1 MADTKYTLRY
11 LPLFYEDLEQKVVYI
26 AKNLHNEKA
35 ANELL
40 DAVERAILE
49 RQPVAEAFEPYHSMK
64 ERRYP
69 YYRIYVKNFVV
80 WYVVIDDEGEDKI
93 MDYSD
98 LLELHIIELRKKL
111 TGNSRLDDWIRL
123 FNAETEED
131 LHMIK
136 TKNAGVQRAKYV
148 IQEMS
153 LTESLREATEYYR
166 KKKMDR
172 KSEDAYVY
180 DQGKEA
186 GEQIGMKRGI
196 EQGIEAFILDN
207 LEENIPKERIIEKLQ
222 KRFDLSQMKAESYI
236 ERYIDKDR

>member
-1 MADTKYTLRY
+1 MADTKYKLRY

-69 YYRIYVKNFVV
+69 YYCIYVKNLVV

-98 LLELHIIELRKKL
+98 LLELPIIELRKTL
-111 TGNSRLDDWIRL
+111 TGNSRIDDWIRL

-148 IQEMS
+148 LQEMS
-153 LTESLREATEYYR
+153 LTEAMRDALESYR
-166 KKKMDR
+166 KKRMDR

-186 GEQIGMKRGI
+186 GY
-196 EQGIEAFILDN
+196 
-207 LEENIPKERIIEKLQ
+207 RIK
-222 KRFDLSQMKAESYI
+222 
-236 ERYIDKDR
+236 

>member
-1 MADTKYTLRY
+1 MADTKYKLRY

-98 LLELHIIELRKKL
+98 LLKLHIIELRKTL
-111 TGNSRLDDWIRL
+111 MGNSRIDDWIRL

-148 IQEMS
+148 LQEMS
-153 LTESLREATEYYR
+153 LTEAMRDALESYR
-166 KKKMDR
+166 KKRMDR

-186 GEQIGMKRGI
+186 GEQIG
-196 EQGIEAFILDN
+196 
-207 LEENIPKERIIEKLQ
+207 
-222 KRFDLSQMKAESYI
+222 I
-236 ERYIDKDR
+236 ERGKQAEIFSSVQEGDYSAERGAQKMGISVHEFRNCMEEAGYRIK

>member
-1 MADTKYTLRY
+1 MADTKYKLRY

-111 TGNSRLDDWIRL
+111 TGNSRIDDWIRL

-148 IQEMS
+148 LQEMS
-153 LTESLREATEYYR
+153 LTEAMRDALESYR
-166 KKKMDR
+166 KKRMDR

-186 GEQIGMKRGI
+186 GEQIG
-196 EQGIEAFILDN
+196 
-207 LEENIPKERIIEKLQ
+207 
-222 KRFDLSQMKAESYI
+222 I
-236 ERYIDKDR
+236 ERGKQAEIFSSVQEGDYSAERGAQKMGISVHEFRNCMEEAGYRIK